1 MAFPCIGML
10 AQSSARG
17 LREERDLSTVV
28 NAAIKGA
35 ASLGLR
41 WANLDGDQA
50 VPFVDLEVV
59 GIAKGPATS
68 STIYIYIYIYMYG
81 GGVDFF
87 WTPLSPGHV
96 LHLVSFS
103 IGSIPHQKRK
113 TCCSRLTDALAKD
126 NDLNVY
132 LSCADGMRKFDKDG
146 KLLFLDVDR
155 GAQG

>member
-81 GGVDFF
+81 GGATFF
-87 WTPLSPGHV
+87 GPPSLQAM
-96 LHLVSFS
+96 FY
-103 IGSIPHQKRK
+103 I
-113 TCCSRLTDALAKD
+113 
-126 NDLNVY
+126 
-132 LSCADGMRKFDKDG
+132 
-146 KLLFLDVDR
+146 
-155 GAQG
+155 